1 MLRILYG
8 GTFDPIHE
16 GHLAVARAARDATAA
31 KVYFLPAAD
40 PPHRPR
46 PGASA
51 EQRVRMIALA
61 IAGEGAF
68 LIDRRELDRS
78 GPSWTDGTLR
88 EIRAQIGEDAPI
100 AWLIGDDAFRELHTW
115 HDWRSLFGL
124 AHFMVAVRPG
134 YDARRPGRAPGGRLR
149 GSLDRPRS
157 PRWRSNRPACCTGWC
172 WTRTR
177 PRPAASAGPWAA
189 AAAIVAGC
197 RPWSRS
203 TSGAKA
209 FTRRAYNPARPIA
222 PASPRPRLRSALRP
236 YETSL

>member
-134 YDARRPGRAPGGRLR
+134 YALDGLAEPLVAACDGRWTTDVAALAQQPAGLLYRLVLDPHPASASGIRRALGGGRGDR
-149 GSLDRPRS
+149 GWLPPLVAEYIRRQGLY
-157 PRWRSNRPACCTGWC
+157 PAG
-172 WTRTR
+172 
-177 PRPAASAGPWAA
+177 
-189 AAAIVAGC
+189 V
-197 RPWSRS
+197 
-203 TSGAKA
+203 
-209 FTRRAYNPARPIA
+209 
-222 PASPRPRLRSALRP
+222 
-236 YETSL
+236 

>member
-134 YDARRPGRAPGGRLR
+134 YT
-149 GSLDRPRS
+149 LDGLAEPL
-157 PRWRSNRPACCTGWC
+157 
-172 WTRTR
+172 
-177 PRPAASAGPWAA
+177 AA
-189 AAAIVAGC
+189 ACDGRWTTDVAALAQQPAGLLY
-197 RPWSRS
+197 RLGLDPH
-203 TSGAKA
+203 
-209 FTRRAYNPARPIA
+209 PA
-222 PASPRPRLRSALRP
+222 PASGIPPALGAGRGQRGRGP
-236 YETSL
+236 PPGAEYIRRQGLYPAGV